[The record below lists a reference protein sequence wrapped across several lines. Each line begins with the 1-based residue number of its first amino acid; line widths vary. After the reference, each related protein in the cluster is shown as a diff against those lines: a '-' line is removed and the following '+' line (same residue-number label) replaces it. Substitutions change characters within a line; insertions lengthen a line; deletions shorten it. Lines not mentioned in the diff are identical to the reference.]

1 MDNTKQEIFGSSF
14 FSNLE
19 GQAGLATVPSD
30 FVDLVLT
37 DPPYG
42 IADSAKLTKTKGQIV
57 TTNQAWGADFQDSWD
72 TVEDYYEWIK
82 PFIAEFVRVLKDNG
96 SLILFLDRKY
106 TGLLIRNLEKD
117 FALNFKNKIYFRKKN
132 PVPSIRKNNYR
143 STIEEAVW
151 LTKGKQYTFN
161 FGAQAD
167 MVQWYEGSIGR
178 KTTQHPTEKYRWMI
192 EPLIRNHT
200 KPGDVV
206 LDAFAGS
213 ATTLVVAKEQDRH
226 AIGFEKDSRFYEM
239 AKARIEAQQLEF
251 AFHSPDNEA
260 AIVRE
265 LDRIMDSD
273 EEHTSSSRISA
284 RVLSEVERTAF
295 ALFSQPEQA

>member
-1 MDNTKQEIFGSSF
+1 MNMKEQEGFGRSNY
-14 FSNLE
+14 FSNVD
-19 GQAGLATVPSD
+19 GQTGLATVPSN

-42 IADSAKLTKTKGQIV
+42 IADSSKLTKKRSKIV
-57 TTNQAWGADFQDSWD
+57 TTQEAWGNDFRDSWTSID
-72 TVEDYYEWIK
+72 DYYQWLK
-82 PFIAEFVRVLKDNG
+82 PFIAEFVRVMKDNG

-106 TGLLIRNLEKD
+106 TGLIAHYLEQD
-117 FALNFKNKIYFRKKN
+117 FELNFKIKIYFKKKN
-132 PVPSIRKNNYR
+132 PLPSVRKNNYR

-161 FGAQAD
+161 FGEQAD
-167 MVQWYEGSIGR
+167 MLQVYEGPIGKK
-178 KTTQHPTEKYRWMI
+178 KTAHPTEKYGWMI

-213 ATTLVVAKEQDRH
+213 ATTLVIARQRDRN
-226 AIGFEKDSRFYEM
+226 AIGFEKSPAMYQM
-239 AKARIEAQQLEF
+239 AKARIEAEQLEL
-251 AFHSPDNEA
+251 AFHASDDEA

-265 LDRIMDSD
+265 LDRLMDAEMAD
-273 EEHTSSSRISA
+273 LVA
-284 RVLSEVERTAF
+284 A
-295 ALFSQPEQA
+295 

>member
-1 MDNTKQEIFGSSF
+1 MKEQGYFDVGFYTNY
-14 FSNLE
+14 FSNVD
-19 GQAGLATVPSD
+19 GQAGLAAVPSN

-42 IADSAKLTKTKGQIV
+42 IADSAKLTKKGSKIV
-57 TTNQAWGADFQDSWD
+57 TTQQAWGSDFQDSWATID
-72 TVEDYYEWIK
+72 DYYQWLK

-106 TGLLIRNLEKD
+106 TGLIAHYLEQD
-117 FALNFKNKIYFRKKN
+117 FDLNFKNKIYFKKKN

-151 LTKGKQYTFN
+151 FTKGKQYTFN

-167 MVQWYEGSIGR
+167 MLQVYEGPIG
-178 KTTQHPTEKYRWMI
+178 KKKTQHPTEKYTWMV

-213 ATTLVVAKEQDRH
+213 ATTLVVAKQHNRS
-226 AIGFEKDSRFYEM
+226 AIGFEMSPAMYAM
-239 AKARIEAQQLEF
+239 AKARLEAEQLEF
-251 AFHSPDNEA
+251 AFTQPGAVAVDEA

-265 LDRIMDSD
+265 LDKLMDA
-273 EEHTSSSRISA
+273 ELA
-284 RVLSEVERTAF
+284 NLVA
-295 ALFSQPEQA
+295 A

>member
-1 MDNTKQEIFGSSF
+1 MDHKQTNLISIDS
-14 FSNLE
+14 FSNIA
-19 GQAGLATVPSD
+19 GQEGLASIPNE

-42 IADSAKLTKTKGQIV
+42 IADATKLTKQGNQIV
-57 TTNQAWGADFQDSWD
+57 STQKAWGHDFQDSWD

-106 TGLLIRNLEKD
+106 TGLIIRSLEKD
-117 FALNFKNKIYFRKKN
+117 FGLNFKNKIYFRKKN

-143 STIEEAVW
+143 STVEEAVW
-151 LTKGKQYTFN
+151 FAKGKQYTFN
-161 FGAQAD
+161 FGPQAD
-167 MVQWYEGSIGR
+167 MVQFYEGPIGR
-178 KTTQHPTEKYRWMI
+178 KKTEHPTEKYRWMI

-200 KPGDVV
+200 KPGQVV

-213 ATTLVVAKEQDRH
+213 ATTLVVAKQHDRH
-226 AIGFEKDSRFYEM
+226 AIGFERDSRFYEM
-239 AKARIEAQQLEF
+239 AKARIEAEQLEF
-251 AFHSPDNEA
+251 TFHAPDDEA

-265 LDRIMDSD
+265 LNRLMDAEMAD
-273 EEHTSSSRISA
+273 LA
-284 RVLSEVERTAF
+284 A
-295 ALFSQPEQA
+295 A

>member
-1 MDNTKQEIFGSSF
+1 MDHAKQEFFGSNF
-14 FSNLE
+14 LSNLD
-19 GQAGLATVPSD
+19 GQAGLATVPSN

-42 IADSAKLTKTKGQIV
+42 IADGAKLTKTKGQIV
-57 TTNQAWGADFQDSWD
+57 TTSQAWGRDFQDSWASID
-72 TVEDYYEWIK
+72 DYYQWLK

-106 TGLLIRNLEKD
+106 TGLIAHYLERD
-117 FALNFKNKIYFRKKN
+117 FELNFKNKIYFKKKN

-151 LTKGKQYTFN
+151 FTKGKQYTFN
-161 FGAQAD
+161 FGAQSE
-167 MVQWYEGSIGR
+167 MLQLYEGPIGR
-178 KTTQHPTEKYRWMI
+178 KQTQHPTEKYRWMI

-213 ATTLVVAKEQDRH
+213 ATTLVVAKQHDRN

-239 AKARIEAQQLEF
+239 AKARIEAEQLEF
-251 AFHSPDNEA
+251 AFHSPDDEA

-273 EEHTSSSRISA
+273 QEDTSSSRKSA
-284 RVLSEVERTAF
+284 RVLTEVEKIVF
-295 ALFSQPEQA
+295 ALFEQ

>member
-1 MDNTKQEIFGSSF
+1 MNMKEQENFGSSYLL
-14 FSNLE
+14 NTD
-19 GQAGLATVPSD
+19 GQTGLAAVPDS

-42 IADSAKLTKTKGQIV
+42 IADSSKLTKKGSKIV
-57 TTNQAWGADFQDSWD
+57 TTSQAWGTDFQDSWASID
-72 TVEDYYEWIK
+72 DYYQWLK
-82 PFIAEFVRVLKDNG
+82 PFIAQFVRVLKDNG

-106 TGLLIRNLEKD
+106 TGLIAHYLEQD
-117 FALNFKNKIYFRKKN
+117 FDLNFKNKIYFKKKN

-151 LTKGKQYTFN
+151 FTKGKQYTFN

-167 MVQWYEGSIGR
+167 MVQFYEGPIGKK
-178 KTTQHPTEKYRWMI
+178 KTAHPTEKYRWMI

-213 ATTLVVAKEQDRH
+213 ATTLVVAKQHERN

-239 AKARIEAQQLEF
+239 AKARIEAEQLEF
-251 AFHSPDNEA
+251 SFHSPDDEA

-265 LDRIMDSD
+265 LDRIMDAEMAD
-273 EEHTSSSRISA
+273 LVA
-284 RVLSEVERTAF
+284 A
-295 ALFSQPEQA
+295 